1 MYRIGGIEDHIHIV
15 TDLHPSIALADLVKD
30 IKLGS
35 TSFIKEKQIFPEFR
49 GWQGGYAAFTYSQEA
64 KTNLI
69 NYVKNQEKHHKNI
82 GFRYELKYLLELHG
96 IEFDEKY
103 LD

>member
-1 MYRIGGIEDHIHIV
+1 MLQTY
-15 TDLHPSIALADLVKD
+15 LHPSISLADLIKD

-49 GWQGGYAAFTYSQEA
+49 EWQGGYAAFTYSQES
-64 KTNLI
+64 KSNLI
-69 NYVKNQEKHHKNI
+69 NYVKNQEEHHKDI
-82 GFRYELKYLLELHG
+82 GFRDELKFLLELHG